1 MHYSI
6 TGFAYLTLLVTL
18 GYLIYRFFQYW
29 KKEKDTVARQSFYFT
44 GLFGLFVLIN
54 TVSGLFFADNS
65 FLLEK
70 ISGAASFIQVLA
82 FAAMAYHIVFLKFIP
97 LIIILFSQFKNSDN
111 LYIKGKALGMGLVL
125 LFILL
130 GASFDFLFINI
141 FGLNPIW
148 RDIVFMICSAIL
160 LITLILTL
168 PRSSYKHE

>member
-82 FAAMAYHIVFLKFIP
+82 FAAMAYHIVFLKFPRISP
-97 LIIILFSQFKNSDN
+97 WWGFSPILI
-111 LYIKGKALGMGLVL
+111 LGLITVVL
-125 LFILL
+125 SVTSI
-130 GASFDFLFINI
+130 S
-141 FGLNPIW
+141 LNPFL
-148 RDIVFMICSAIL
+148 DQSGAIN
-160 LITLILTL
+160 
-168 PRSSYKHE
+168 